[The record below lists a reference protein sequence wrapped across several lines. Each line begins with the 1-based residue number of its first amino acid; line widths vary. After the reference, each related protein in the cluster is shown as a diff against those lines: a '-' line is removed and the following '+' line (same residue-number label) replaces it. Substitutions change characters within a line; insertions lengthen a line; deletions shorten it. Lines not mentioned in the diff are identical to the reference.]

1 MGVGVG
7 GGMIGGA
14 GTRPT
19 PPLPE
24 PPPPPPPPPPRPSP
38 GSSVG
43 RGLATGAIVPVGA
56 PTATCWVNCPVRP
69 LLCLVSS
76 STCCELAL
84 RESPE
89 ARTPVS
95 GPPGEPR
102 KTKRTTSATAVA
114 MAAKIAGRERERC
127 GAAMAA
133 DRKAALF
140 AGARSVR
147 ARASR
152 IARPSVARAK
162 RAAPFS
168 SALIPSSDKRIR
180 PAARAAA
187 VRSARDSAR
196 PSATRRANRRERCS
210 TRSAWDS
217 LVIEIELKRKS
228 PSLIPGDELVVRL
241 HDRPREWTRVEL
253 RRGGLGDAVTVERI
267 RL

>member
-1 MGVGVG
+1 
-7 GGMIGGA
+7 MIGGT

-19 PPLPE
+19 PPLPD

-38 GSSVG
+38 GSSV
-43 RGLATGAIVPVGA
+43 
-56 PTATCWVNCPVRP
+56 
-69 LLCLVSS
+69 
-76 STCCELAL
+76 
-84 RESPE
+84 
-89 ARTPVS
+89 
-95 GPPGEPR
+95 
-102 KTKRTTSATAVA
+102 
-114 MAAKIAGRERERC
+114 
-127 GAAMAA
+127 
-133 DRKAALF
+133 
-140 AGARSVR
+140 
-147 ARASR
+147 
-152 IARPSVARAK
+152 ARAK

-168 SALIPSSDKRIR
+168 SALVPSSDKRIR

-253 RRGGLGDAVTVERI
+253 RRGGLGDAVTVERV
-267 RL
+267 RLRRECERDGDPARSLERLGLG